1 MENIA
6 NETIEISEKEAKIVE
21 YIATG
26 ITFFLMGAA
35 MSVLGLFDAT
45 LGGHMGGVC
54 VIIGIPT
61 GLFAVGNFIAA
72 VTTKI
77 KDSKRS

>member
-26 ITFFLMGAA
+26 IVFFLVGAGISVIGLLVDA
-35 MSVLGLFDAT
+35 M
-45 LGGHMGGVC
+45 GGHMGGVC